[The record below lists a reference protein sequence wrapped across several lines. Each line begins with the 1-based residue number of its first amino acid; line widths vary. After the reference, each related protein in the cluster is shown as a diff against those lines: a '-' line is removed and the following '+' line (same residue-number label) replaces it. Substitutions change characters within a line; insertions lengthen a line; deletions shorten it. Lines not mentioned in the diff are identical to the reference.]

1 MSDTDPRDKPP
12 SSPESGGTRTP
23 EKPSEKRSSDPSLDS
38 STRSPPTTEGTG
50 DAELNEPDV
59 AKTMSDMMAAFT
71 TVTEGLQ
78 RNLLELSSSMTKA
91 SATSAASLAE
101 VSANVN
107 SVMERVSAVEDR
119 DSFTTVTKPNKVAR
133 SGANAGSSPSSGGTA
148 SSLKSK
154 AAGSGKPSGRLTMKT
169 FEASSSE
176 AGSDKA
182 VVGAVSNAYGDD
194 AGDDGKVGIPVS
206 DRDDSDDSTGSSAP
220 AHSSSTSSAMSVA
233 NVRIAE
239 MQAQLAASKF
249 REQQARERAVEAET
263 DREDR
268 ARRVASK
275 RRVTIHGLDTAD
287 GLTHAAYELE
297 SKFSN
302 RPKALDAFDLTGP
315 KFSGRPSDL
324 KSFLAKLGH
333 DVRNIQRPYR
343 LELGLKRLQHS
354 ISVSFL
360 SYCAT
365 KGIHPDDYNDD
376 EFLDFTVLCDWL
388 KDTYRPVHA
397 EFDDIQKLFNVTA
410 ATVSGTDRAVRDIES
425 QFSEL
430 GFPVTG
436 DKLPDKFFIGTVAK
450 AVDSALLDKM
460 KESGHITP
468 TTTYTEFRK
477 RLLIVAG
484 ASQPAVGRYSAA
496 TRGRQ
501 RAAVADFG
509 EGSGDSAHEGND
521 SDSEAFANSL
531 GKSARVALSDSKG
544 SRTPPSYEESEVS
557 KHTNDENCRFCSKMA
572 DRGKCDRA
580 EAETHLVPCCHRLY
594 KAINNGE
601 TMPTS
606 VCARNAKILADRG
619 SKFQIRANS
628 KARK

>member
-23 EKPSEKRSSDPSLDS
+23 EASEKRSSDSSLDS
-38 STRSPPTTEGTG
+38 STRSPPTTEGTD
-50 DAELNEPDV
+50 DAELKEPDV
-59 AKTMSDMMAAFT
+59 GKTMSNMMAAFT
-71 TVTEGLQ
+71 AVTAGLQ
-78 RNLLELSSSMTKA
+78 RNLLELSASMTKA
-91 SATSAASLAE
+91 SDTSAASLAE

-133 SGANAGSSPSSGGTA
+133 SGANAGSSSSSGGTA

-154 AAGSGKPSGRLTMKT
+154 AAGSGKQSGKRLTMKT
-169 FEASSSE
+169 FEASSSD

-182 VVGAVSNAYGDD
+182 VVGAASNAYGGDV
-194 AGDDGKVGIPVS
+194 GDDGKVAPPVS
-206 DRDDSDDSTGSSAP
+206 DRDDSDDSTGSSVP

-249 REQQARERAVEAET
+249 REQQARDRAVQAET

-287 GLTHAAYELE
+287 GLTQAEYELE

-302 RPKALDAFDLTGP
+302 RPKALDSFDLTGP

-333 DVRNIQRPYR
+333 DLRNIQRPYR

-365 KGIHPDDYNDD
+365 KGIHPDDYGDD
-376 EFLDFTVLCDWL
+376 EYLDFTVLCDWL

-410 ATVSGTDRAVRDIES
+410 ATVSGTDRVVRDIES

-430 GFPVTG
+430 GLPVTG
-436 DKLPDKFFIGTVAK
+436 DELPDKFFIGTVAK
-450 AVDSALLDKM
+450 AVDSTLLDKM
-460 KESGHITP
+460 KEGGYITP
-468 TTTYTEFRK
+468 TTTYAEFRK

-484 ASQPAVGRYSAA
+484 ASQPVGRYSSA

-521 SDSEAFANSL
+521 SDCEAFANSL

-544 SRTPPSYEESEVS
+544 NRTPPSYEESEVS
-557 KHTNDENCRFCSKMA
+557 KHINDENCRFCSKMA

-594 KAINNGE
+594 KALNNGE
-601 TMPTS
+601 QMPTS
-606 VCARNAKILADRG
+606 VCARNARILADRG